1 MNSPS
6 DPLLRVADAYLQALG
21 LSDKTVS
28 SRVFRDSKKLG
39 AMRDGADITMGRFAE
54 AMRWFSENWPEGAE
68 WPDDVARPQREVA
81 E

>member
-1 MNSPS
+1 MNSS
-6 DPLLRVADAYLQALG
+6 NPLIRVADAYAQALG

-39 AMRDGADITMGRFAE
+39 AMRDGADITMGRFAD
-54 AMRWFSENWPEGAE
+54 AMRWFSENWPDGAE
-68 WPDDVARPQREVA
+68 WPDDVERPQREAA